1 MPDTDR
7 NDWLVDV
14 KRHPEY
20 DAALASAPG
29 AGWLYLNY
37 TAMVVF
43 GLIFAVFS
51 AFLVSVAPEG
61 PSAFRIVWTIG
72 ALVFTFAGAG
82 MVIYGLFRLAKVG
95 FSRTR
100 SVPALIAGK
109 RAHVR
114 RRSGT
119 GSGSTTYY
127 VTVELEDG
135 RRNEVESRGRLYG
148 KIAEGDT
155 GVAHLRDRYLIGYRR
170 LGRV

>member
-7 NDWLVDV
+7 NDWLADV

-20 DAALASAPG
+20 DAALAAAPV
-29 AGWLYLNY
+29 AGWLYLRHAA
-37 TAMVVF
+37 TVVF
-43 GLIFAVFS
+43 GLIFGGVS
-51 AFLVSVAPEG
+51 AFLVSVAPED

-72 ALVFTFAGAG
+72 TLVFTFAGAA

-109 RAHVR
+109 RVHVR
-114 RRSGT
+114 RSSGS
-119 GSGSTTYY
+119 GSGSTTYF
-127 VTVELEDG
+127 VTIELQDG
-135 RRNEVESRGRLYG
+135 RRNEVKSRGRLYG
-148 KIAEGDT
+148 EIAERDT

-170 LGRV
+170 LGRA